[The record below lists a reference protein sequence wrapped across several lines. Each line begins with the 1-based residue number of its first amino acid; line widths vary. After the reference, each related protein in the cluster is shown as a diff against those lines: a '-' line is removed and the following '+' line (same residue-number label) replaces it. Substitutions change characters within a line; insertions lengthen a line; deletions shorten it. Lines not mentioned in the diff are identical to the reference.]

1 MLSFICFS
9 VSRKGLS
16 LALCCIRLSC
26 SMLSSQVYISTPA
39 VYCSDAMDRL
49 TKCVTQIRD
58 WMLKELGLHTD
69 LLQLIV
75 K

>member
-1 MLSFICFS
+1 
-9 VSRKGLS
+9 
-16 LALCCIRLSC
+16 
-26 SMLSSQVYISTPA
+26 MLSSQVYISTPA